1 VSRYA
6 EGEFGGVGYATGLAV
21 CEPGSYPH
29 DVDGRDKPQSLLG
42 AIIREQ
48 RELAALPMRQL
59 AKSVGISNPY
69 LSQIERGLRAPS
81 EAVLEAL
88 ASALDLSA
96 EDLYRRAGFVEP
108 ALAVDDEAPSALAEA
123 IAAAPELTAAQRRA
137 MAEIH
142 RGFVDANRV
151 RRVSGGAAPADL
163 SPGRS

>member
-1 VSRYA
+1 MDR
-6 EGEFGGVGYATGLAV
+6 EQ
-21 CEPGSYPH
+21 P
-29 DVDGRDKPQSLLG
+29 RSLLG

-88 ASALDLSA
+88 AAALDLSA
-96 EDLYRRAGFVEP
+96 EDLYRRAGFVDP
-108 ALAVDDEAPSALAEA
+108 APAADDASHTDLAAA

-142 RGFVDANRV
+142 RSFMDANRV
-151 RRVSGGAAPADL
+151 RRAGAGEEPADTQE
-163 SPGRS
+163 GGEK

>member
-1 VSRYA
+1 MDQDR
-6 EGEFGGVGYATGLAV
+6 
-21 CEPGSYPH
+21 
-29 DVDGRDKPQSLLG
+29 PQSLLG

-81 EAVLEAL
+81 EAVVEAL
-88 ASALDLSA
+88 AASLDLSV
-96 EDLYRRAGFVEP
+96 EELYRRAGYVEP
-108 ALAVDDEAPSALAEA
+108 PTEHHDPPHSNLAEA

-142 RGFVDANRV
+142 RSFIDANRV
-151 RRVSGGAAPADL
+151 RRASGNHRTD
-163 SPGRS
+163 

>member
-1 VSRYA
+1 MDQDR
-6 EGEFGGVGYATGLAV
+6 
-21 CEPGSYPH
+21 
-29 DVDGRDKPQSLLG
+29 PQSLLG

-81 EAVLEAL
+81 EAVVEAL
-88 ASALDLSA
+88 AASLDLSV
-96 EDLYRRAGFVEP
+96 EELYRRAGYVEP
-108 ALAVDDEAPSALAEA
+108 ETSPDDPPQSDLAEA

-142 RGFVDANRV
+142 RSFIDANRV
-151 RRVSGGAAPADL
+151 RRASGNHATD
-163 SPGRS
+163 

>member
-1 VSRYA
+1 MDQDR
-6 EGEFGGVGYATGLAV
+6 
-21 CEPGSYPH
+21 
-29 DVDGRDKPQSLLG
+29 PQSLLG

-81 EAVLEAL
+81 EAVVEAL
-88 ASALDLSA
+88 AASLDLSV
-96 EDLYRRAGFVEP
+96 EELYRRAGYVEP
-108 ALAVDDEAPSALAEA
+108 ETSPEDPPQSDLADA

-142 RGFVDANRV
+142 RSFIDANRV
-151 RRVSGGAAPADL
+151 RRASGNHGTD
-163 SPGRS
+163 